1 MSSVDA
7 AARARRATPA
17 GERVRTVLVVDDSAF
32 MRRLVGELVEECDG
46 FQVVG
51 TARDGDDALR
61 QLHALEPDVV
71 TLDLAMPGLGGLAV
85 LGYIMSESPRP
96 VVVLSAERASGTGD
110 DPALRALELGAVDFV
125 PKPSGAIS
133 LDMGAARGRLHD
145 ALRAAAAMN
154 VGGVRV
160 LARPTPPP
168 RGREAD
174 GALPARRV
182 VAIAASTG
190 GPSALAQVIPSL
202 PRTLDAAVVV
212 VQHMPRGFTRSLAE
226 RLAALSALGVSEA
239 RDDEP
244 LHTGHV
250 YVAPAGWHLRVAR
263 DAAGVPRATLGEGA
277 SVWGVR
283 PAADL
288 LFASVAEAFGRS
300 AIGVVLTGM
309 GRDGAAGLRTMRDA
323 GARALVQD
331 EATSV
336 VPGMP
341 RAALAVAGC
350 DRVLS
355 VGDVA
360 SGVATLLSD
369 VPAHALPARAPTQE
383 AQDV

>member
-1 MSSVDA
+1 
-7 AARARRATPA
+7 
-17 GERVRTVLVVDDSAF
+17 VLVVDDSAF
-32 MRRLVGELVEECDG
+32 MRRLVAELVEECEG
-46 FQVVG
+46 FRVVG
-51 TARDGDDALR
+51 TARDGEDALR
-61 QLHALEPDVV
+61 QLHALAPDVV

-85 LGYIMSESPRP
+85 LGYIMSEAPRP

-133 LDMGAARGRLHD
+133 LDLGAARGRLHD
-145 ALRAAAAMN
+145 ALRAAADMN

-160 LARPTPPP
+160 LARSAP
-168 RGREAD
+168 RARTRETGRAV
-174 GALPARRV
+174 PARRV

-190 GPSALAQVIPSL
+190 GPSALAQVL
-202 PRTLDAAVVV
+202 PAFPRALDAAVVV
-212 VQHMPRGFTRSLAE
+212 VQHMPRGFTRSLAA
-226 RLAALSALGVSEA
+226 RLATLSALGVSEA
-239 RDDEP
+239 RDGEP
-244 LHTGHV
+244 LHAGHV

-263 DAAGVPRATLGEGA
+263 DAAGLARATLDEGA

-288 LFASVAEAFGRS
+288 LFASVAETFGPS
-300 AIGVVLTGM
+300 AVGVVLTGM
-309 GRDGAAGLRTMRDA
+309 GRDGAAGLRAMRGA
-323 GARALVQD
+323 GARAVVQD
-331 EATSV
+331 EAPRV

-341 RAALAVAGC
+341 RAAIAVAGC

-360 SGVATLLSD
+360 SGVTTLLSD

-383 AQDV
+383 DQDV